1 MKCHRSTEEVEVT
14 KVVAAE
20 TEQTEGG
27 PSEVIERTEKTRGE
41 RRSENNQRSSNS
53 DVDPEGPRTAK

>member
-1 MKCHRSTEEVEVT
+1 MKHCRSTEEVEVT
-14 KVVAAE
+14 KVVVGE

-27 PSEVIERTEKTRGE
+27 PEVIERTEKIRGE
-41 RRSENNQRSSNS
+41 RRSENNQRSSTS